1 MSGNTLGDILQKIG
15 DHAGRSLG
23 ITQEQA
29 IALTEPPKELLVKGT
44 LEQNFNI
51 PIKSGKGWVEASK
64 YTFGVTITGYFVI
77 ESPNEG
83 TWTIVAI
90 VDGETVVNKSGV
102 SKGEKIPFT
111 AETSFWHETK
121 VKVIA
126 TWSTGTD
133 TTAIVHVHA
142 EY

>member
-23 ITQEQA
+23 INREQA
-29 IALTEPPKELLVKGT
+29 IALTEPPKELQVKGT
-44 LEQNFNI
+44 IDQNFNI
-51 PIKSGKGWVEASK
+51 PIKSGKGSVQASK
-64 YTFGVTITGYFVI
+64 YTFGVTIKGYFVVQ
-77 ESPNEG
+77 SPNEG
-83 TWTIVAI
+83 TWTIVVI

-102 SKGEKIPFT
+102 SQGERIPFT
-111 AETSFWHETK
+111 AKTSFWHDTE

-126 TWSTGTD
+126 TWSIGTD

-142 EY
+142 SY